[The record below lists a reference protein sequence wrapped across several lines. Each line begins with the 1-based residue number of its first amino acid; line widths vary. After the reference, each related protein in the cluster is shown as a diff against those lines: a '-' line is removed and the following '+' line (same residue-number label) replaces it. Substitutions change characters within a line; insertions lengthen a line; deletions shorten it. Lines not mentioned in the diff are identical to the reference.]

1 MGESGLMAP
10 ASALSRRRFLS
21 LAAGAVS
28 AAALAACTSSRQANS
43 ATPAAKPNTITLTQW
58 YHAYGE
64 AGTHQAVE
72 RYAKAYDR
80 ASVTVQWT
88 PGDYDKLLAGA
99 LHGPTGPDI
108 FEAPNGPTIDQIRA
122 GEVLALDEVISGTS
136 ADFSKRLLER
146 MTYRGKLYAV
156 PQVMDVQ
163 LLVYRRSMLTRAGIK
178 PPRTFYQLATAAS
191 ALTNKNT
198 KGLFVGND
206 GGVGVLAGP
215 ALWSVGSDYLTAAG
229 RPGFFRPEVAGA
241 LGRLRE
247 LFTSGAL
254 LLDAPADWS
263 DPTPFTDGL
272 TAMQWTGLWTFPQL
286 QEALGDD
293 FGVLPW
299 PRFGAGPGSPSVPI
313 GAYGAAVNAKT
324 KNPEAA
330 KAYLKWLWVDE
341 TDKQV
346 DFAQSYGFHIPARA
360 SLVRQTEKL
369 KTGAAADAVQ
379 LASRHGRAQSPL
391 KWTPA
396 SNAALS
402 AALTAVIARGADP
415 MTALRQ
421 AQAVVDTELKR
432 IAA

>member
-1 MGESGLMAP
+1 VGESGRMVPVSL
-10 ASALSRRRFLS
+10 LSRRRFLS
-21 LAAGAVS
+21 LTAGAIS
-28 AAALAACTSSRQANS
+28 ATALAACTASRQASTASTS
-43 ATPAAKPNTITLTQW
+43 ARKNTVTLTQW

-64 AGTHQAVE
+64 AGTHQAVD
-72 RYAKAYDR
+72 RYAKAYDG
-80 ASVTVQWT
+80 ATVNVQWT
-88 PGDYDKLLAGA
+88 PGDYDKLLDDA
-99 LHGPTGPDI
+99 LHGPGAPDV

-122 GEVLALDEVISGTS
+122 GEVLALDDVIGDASG
-136 ADFSKRLLER
+136 DFSKRLLER

-163 LLVYRRSMLTRAGIK
+163 LLVYRRSMLAKAGIK
-178 PPRTFYQLATAAS
+178 PPRTFEQLSAAAS
-191 ALTNKNT
+191 ELTSKNT

-215 ALWSVGSDYLTAAG
+215 MLWSVGSDYLTSAG
-229 RPGFFRPEVAGA
+229 RPGFDLANVAVA
-241 LGRLRE
+241 IARLRE
-247 LFTSGAL
+247 LFASGAL

-263 DPTPFTDGL
+263 DPTPFANGL
-272 TAMQWTGLWTFPQL
+272 AAMQWTGLWTFPEL
-286 QEALGDD
+286 QEAIGED

-299 PRFGAGPGSPSVPI
+299 PRFGAGTGAPSVPI
-313 GAYGAAVNAKT
+313 GAYGAAVSART

-360 SLVRQTEKL
+360 SLAGQAEKL
-369 KTGAAADAVQ
+369 KTGAAADAVE
-379 LASRHGRAQSPL
+379 LVTRYGRAQSPL
-391 KWTPA
+391 VWTPA

-402 AALTAVIARGADP
+402 AALTAVIAHGADP

-421 AQAVVDTELKR
+421 AKAVVDTELKR
-432 IAA
+432 IAG

>member
-1 MGESGLMAP
+1 VGESDRM
-10 ASALSRRRFLS
+10 ALSRRRFLS
-21 LAAGAVS
+21 LTAGAIS
-28 AAALAACTSSRQANS
+28 AAALAACTGSRQANS
-43 ATPAAKPNTITLTQW
+43 ATPVAKANTITLTQW

-88 PGDYDKLLAGA
+88 PGEYDKLLADA
-99 LHGPTGPDI
+99 LHAPMGPDI

-122 GEVLALDEVISGTS
+122 GEVLALDEVITGTRP
-136 ADFSKRLLER
+136 DFSKRLLER
-146 MTYRGKLYAV
+146 MTYRGKLYAI

-178 PPRTFYQLATAAS
+178 PPRTFDQLATAAF

-215 ALWSVGSDYLTAAG
+215 ALWSVGSDYLTTAG

-241 LGRLRE
+241 FGRLRE
-247 LFTSGAL
+247 LFASGAL

-263 DPTPFTDGL
+263 DPTPLTDGL

-286 QEALGDD
+286 QESLGDD

-299 PRFGAGPGSPSVPI
+299 PRFGVGPGSPSVPI

-324 KNPEAA
+324 KNPDAA
-330 KAYLKWLWVDE
+330 KAYLKWLWIDE

-360 SLVRQTEKL
+360 SLARQTEQL
-369 KTGAAADAVQ
+369 KTGAAADAVE
-379 LASRHGRAQSPL
+379 LAARCGRAQTPL
-391 KWTPA
+391 TWTPA
-396 SNAALS
+396 SDAALS
-402 AALTAVIARGADP
+402 AALTAVIVHGADP

-421 AQAVVDTELKR
+421 AKAIVDTELKR